1 MIWIILA
8 IIFSVIGILAP
19 FFIKDIT
26 TKERVG
32 WNPPAP
38 KEGEDRWEWDES
50 RKPVIKETVKHSFGL
65 VRGAV

>member
-1 MIWIILA
+1 
-8 IIFSVIGILAP
+8 LAP